1 MMDRR
6 QDKATF
12 TNLRY
17 LFGLLLMLSMI
28 SIFLFGLVPKGIEA
42 TVNHVLLGKNVIQT
56 ELTRSTTAVL
66 TDGGDV
72 FTFGRNTAGSLGVDS
87 STYYNASSPQ
97 NITSRFNL
105 TGSDRIISLGSAD
118 YTFSALSAEGKVF
131 IWGDASAGLA
141 GYGGNFSQKVPLDI
155 TAYIQSALGNP
166 SDGEKVV
173 LLEIGTSNALA
184 ITDKGHVLTWGT
196 NVATTN
202 GFAGF
207 QLTTGNVT
215 GAVGNGQTT
224 GIYNTPVLISGYG
237 DLNGVTFDPTTGDEI
252 ISISVG
258 AGGSFILTES
268 GRVFAWGNSYFGQ
281 LGNGTS
287 GATAYQTTPQE
298 ITDRFPAGE
307 QVVQIQMGFHNSVA
321 VTEDSNG
328 NHKIYGWG
336 IGQTIGLYNNMSN
349 KSTPTNI
356 TTDLANAGFQAGEK
370 VLTVRVGG
378 YYTCTVLVT
387 DLGKVFTWGYN
398 DYGRLGDGTMTQRT
412 VPVNIT
418 SGFTLLDPDE
428 VIISANVSTT
438 GTHTMGIS
446 NLGRIYGWG
455 NNEYG
460 QLGFE
465 IGNTGTNQAFLRPLR
480 STDVSGIIFV
490 ENSGSIVNDIIQTQ
504 GTALTEPSGPTR
516 SGYAFGGWYTDNT
529 TFANRY
535 AFPSSMPSSN
545 VTLYAQWV
553 PTTSQTLSF
562 DRQGGLYNG
571 SASNP
576 ADLTG
581 SAGTAITLPSNLT
594 RSGYEFAGW
603 YKENT
608 YVTAYPFSTM
618 PYNGATNS
626 TTLYAKW
633 TPLEYTISYN
643 LTGGSNYAGAP
654 GTYTIE
660 SSEVT
665 LGTPTRNGYSFGGW
679 YGNAGLTGSVLTS
692 IPAGSTGNLELHAKW
707 NAIPDT
713 PQTPT
718 PTGSVTSTIST
729 TTKNEVISETTK
741 SIDDVKVT
749 IQTSVGA
756 IVKDLLKAIGISQ
769 TEIEEGVSIK
779 MSVNVVEKETIQTKD
794 QALFEEYLEENHS
807 FTEEAITYLDVSL
820 FKVQGTTESPVDEL
834 DTPVIISF
842 IVPEEFRGKSFLL
855 LHLHNGQVDEVEY
868 TYESKTHTVTFQTAT
883 FSTYTLV
890 YDQGEKNQIP
900 QWIWPIAVVGSISLI
915 ALAALLLRRKK
926 KA

>member
-1 MMDRR
+1 MLDRR
-6 QDKATF
+6 QDKAPF
-12 TNLRY
+12 TSLRY
-17 LFGLLLMLSMI
+17 LFGLLLMLSVI
-28 SIFLFGLVPKGIEA
+28 SIFLIGLVPKGIEA
-42 TVNHVLLGKNVIQT
+42 TVNHVLLGKNIIQA
-56 ELTRSTTAVL
+56 ELTRSTSAVL
-66 TDGGDV
+66 TDAGEV
-72 FTFGRNTAGSLGVDS
+72 FTFGRNNNGSLGVDS
-87 STYYNASSPQ
+87 SSFYNEPSPQ

-105 TGSDRIISLGSAD
+105 TGSDRIIALGSAD

-141 GYGGNFSQKVPLDI
+141 GYGGNYSQKVPLDI

-196 NVATTN
+196 NVANGN
-202 GFAGF
+202 GFAGY
-207 QLTTGNVT
+207 QLTTANVT

-224 GIYNTPVLISGYG
+224 GIYNTPVLINGYG
-237 DLNGVTFDPTTGDEI
+237 DLNGVNFDPTNGDAVL
-252 ISISVG
+252 SISAG
-258 AGGSFILTES
+258 AGGSYILTEG
-268 GRVFAWGNSYFGQ
+268 GRVFAWGNSFFGQ

-287 GATAYQTTPQE
+287 GAAAYQTTPQE

-328 NHKIYGWG
+328 NHRVYGWG
-336 IGQTIGLYNNMSN
+336 IGQTIGLANNLSN

-356 TTDLANAGFQAGEK
+356 TTDLTNAGFQAGEQ
-370 VLTVRVGG
+370 VQTVRVGG
-378 YYTCTVLVT
+378 YYTSTVLVT
-387 DLGKVFTWGYN
+387 DLGKVFAWGYN
-398 DYGRLGDGTMTQRT
+398 DYGRLGDGTTTQRY

-418 SGFTLLDPDE
+418 SGFTALDPDE
-428 VIISANVSTT
+428 EIISANVSST
-438 GTHTMGIS
+438 GSYTMGIS

-455 NNEYG
+455 ANEYG
-460 QLGFE
+460 QLGFA
-465 IGNTGTNQAFLRPLR
+465 IGNIAANQSFLRPVR
-480 STDVSGIIFV
+480 STNVSGIIFV
-490 ENSGSIVNDIIQTQ
+490 ENSGSVVNDLIQSQ
-504 GTALTEPSGPTR
+504 GTALTEPTGPTR

-529 TFANRY
+529 TFANQY
-535 AFPSSMPSSN
+535 AFPSTMPSSN

-608 YVTAYPFSTM
+608 YVTPYPFSIM

-626 TTLYAKW
+626 TILYAKW
-633 TPLEYTISYN
+633 TPLEYTISYA
-643 LTGGSNYAGAP
+643 LQGGSNYVGAP
-654 GTYTIE
+654 GTYTIATGE
-660 SSEVT
+660 LT
-665 LGTPTRNGYSFGGW
+665 LGTPTRSGYTFGGW
-679 YGNAGLTGSVLTS
+679 YDNAGLTGSVLTS
-692 IPAGSTGNLELHAKW
+692 IPGGSTGNLELHAKW
-707 NAIPDT
+707 TRVPIT
-713 PQTPT
+713 TPT
-718 PTGSVTSTIST
+718 ASTSTNPTTVDISLT
-729 TTKNEVISETTK
+729 IPKT
-741 SIDDVKVT
+741 IDDVQVN

-756 IVKDLLKAIGISQ
+756 LVQDLLKAVGISQ
-769 TEIEEGVSIK
+769 YEINQGISLRL
-779 MSVNVVEKETIQTKD
+779 SVDVVEKETIQTKD
-794 QALFEEYLEENHS
+794 QALFEDYLKENHS
-807 FTEEAITYLDVSL
+807 FTEKAISYLDISL
-820 FKVQGTTESPVDEL
+820 FKVQGSQESAIEDL
-834 DTPVIISF
+834 QTPITISF

-855 LHLHNGQVDEVEY
+855 LHLHEGEVNEVQY
-868 TYESKTHTVTFQTAT
+868 TYESKTHRVTFQTAT

-890 YDQGEKNQIP
+890 YDQGGMSQFL
-900 QWIWPIAVVGSISLI
+900 QWLWPIPAVGSTSLI
-915 ALAALLLRRKK
+915 ALAIFLLGRKK